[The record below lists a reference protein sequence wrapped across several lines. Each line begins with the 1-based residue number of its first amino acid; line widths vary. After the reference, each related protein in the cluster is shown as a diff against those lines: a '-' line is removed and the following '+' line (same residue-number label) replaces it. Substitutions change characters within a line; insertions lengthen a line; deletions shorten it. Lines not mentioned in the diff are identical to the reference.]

1 MQKRSFTRIIAFSL
15 AAMCVFAL
23 AGCAAPQQSAQ
34 QQDEDAVT
42 QNRQYMSEL
51 NQNVGELS
59 SKLDGFVDAATRG
72 DVVTMQ
78 SQADN
83 AFKVITNIESLQAPD
98 DLEDLKTGYTEACGK
113 LRGALNDYIALYSE
127 ITASLGGDSFD
138 FSTYNERINSIQQ
151 QYNEAIAQLESTD
164 NTATELKK

>member
-1 MQKRSFTRIIAFSL
+1 MQKRSLPKIIAFAS
-15 AAMCVFAL
+15 AAMFVFAL
-23 AGCAAPQQSAQ
+23 AGCVAPQQSAQ

-51 NQNVGELS
+51 NQNVSELS
-59 SKLDGFVDAATRG
+59 SKLEGFVDAASRG

-83 AFKVITNIESLQAPD
+83 AFKVITNIESLQVPD
-98 DLEDLKTGYTEACGK
+98 DLEELKTGYTEACEK
-113 LRGALNDYIALYSE
+113 LRNALNDYIALYSE
-127 ITASLGGDSFD
+127 ITASAGGDSFD
-138 FSTYNERINSIQQ
+138 FATYNERINSIQQ

>member
-1 MQKRSFTRIIAFSL
+1 MQKRKLTTLTAFVL
-15 AAMCVFAL
+15 TVACALAL
-23 AGCAAPQQSAQ
+23 AGCAAPQQSMQ

-59 SKLDGFVDAATRG
+59 TKLDAFTEAAARG

-83 AFKVITNIESLQAPD
+83 AFKVITDIESLQAPD
-98 DLEDLKTGYTEACGK
+98 DLEELKTGYTEACGK
-113 LRGALNDYIALYSE
+113 LRSALNDYIALYSE
-127 ITASLGGDSFD
+127 ITASTGGNSFD
-138 FSTYNERINSIQQ
+138 FATYNERINAIQQ
-151 QYNEAIAQLESTD
+151 QYNDAIAQLESTD